1 MFLMRGKFWAFF
13 APSDSIHNFWGEHAA
28 YVQLHAIIVTLT
40 ITKHIYWLTV
50 NYNEH
55 MAKWNNKKSIHQ
67 KERERMDDKLTY
79 VHKQC
84 VT

>member
-1 MFLMRGKFWAFF
+1 M
-13 APSDSIHNFWGEHAA
+13 
-28 YVQLHAIIVTLT
+28 TLT

-79 VHKQC
+79 VYTNSVSRRQWHTPSVLGWMEKES
-84 VT
+84 VREKEEERVE